1 MVKGDY
7 CFGQDGVIAQPF
19 ASPFSN
25 SLLWPMNY
33 GVLIGGWIIYFVL
46 HSVLAAEGTKQAA
59 SRAMGQWFRY
69 YRLLYSIVATVG
81 LVILL
86 IINSIIPSE
95 NYFESAGAIR
105 YVSLLFTT
113 LGVMLIQV
121 SFRQY
126 RLKAFLG
133 FTPEDSRLHKGGV
146 LGWVRHPIYSGL
158 ILVVIGFFLFIPNLP
173 TLVTCMCILV
183 YLPIGIYLEE
193 KKMIAVFG
201 QSYLDYKKEVPLLV
215 PRWSRILGR

>member
-1 MVKGDY
+1 
-7 CFGQDGVIAQPF
+7 
-19 ASPFSN
+19 
-25 SLLWPMNY
+25 MNY

-46 HSVLAAEGTKQAA
+46 HSVLAAEATKQAA
-59 SRAMGQWFRY
+59 SRAMGQGFRY
-69 YRLLYSIVATVG
+69 YRLLYSVVATVG

-95 NYFESAGAIR
+95 NFFESIGPIR
-105 YVSLLFTT
+105 YVSLVFTT

-173 TLVTCMCILV
+173 TLVTCLCILV